1 MTEFAPKGQK
11 PLGAALLIPI
21 AGSFF
26 LPVAAGGSELA
37 GGEGNA
43 AEHFA
48 GVFGA
53 AALAVAAFL
62 FGDGVFHHGH
72 DQLHIPFQPDDGE
85 LPQGDVQAA
94 MVSASS
100 NSARMP
106 AGIWTVTD
114 SAVPHS
120 QASFTL
126 ELSTMGSSTS
136 TADTN

>member
-62 FGDGVFHHGH
+62 FWDGVFHHRH

-85 LPQGDVQAA
+85 LSQRDVQAA
-94 MVSASS
+94 MV
-100 NSARMP
+100 
-106 AGIWTVTD
+106 AGDGQLFV
-114 SAVPHS
+114 
-120 QASFTL
+120 
-126 ELSTMGSSTS
+126 E
-136 TADTN
+136 